1 MRGEG
6 KWSSLEIKLL
16 WRIGELSI
24 FLSHYVILCS
34 LLPLGPLICLRS
46 LYKCAKIQI
55 AALLHSFFCYQKHI
69 FVCLCEGGNFTKQH
83 PSQHKCHYFSK
94 PIWNVDKIPP
104 NSRALLM
111 KWEICPVSWD
121 LPPGVFTGRSRC
133 DSGDVCLNCEV
144 TVHLMDEVVM
154 SALPTPGHNPRFLIG
169 KGADDKSRKRPH
181 LLLSFLLLL
190 PRFPV
195 V

>member
-1 MRGEG
+1 MKGQG

-121 LPPGVFTGRSRC
+121 LPPRRLHRPLTVWFRWCVFKLWGDSSSDGRGRYVSFAHTRTQ
-133 DSGDVCLNCEV
+133 S
-144 TVHLMDEVVM
+144 
-154 SALPTPGHNPRFLIG
+154 SLPNW
-169 KGADDKSRKRPH
+169 
-181 LLLSFLLLL
+181 
-190 PRFPV
+190 
-195 V
+195 